1 MKKSYYAIKYTSFYE
16 EINYDRSNV
25 DTGVEGGEGV
35 GDYPGIVTKSIKNV
49 S

>member
-16 EINYDRSNV
+16 EINYV
-25 DTGVEGGEGV
+25 DTEVEGGEGV
-35 GDYPGIVTKSIKNV
+35 GDYPGIVTKSIKNF